1 MAFLVHHLRVLVSAG
16 ASELVR
22 VAASVKA
29 RDRASVLV
37 KAAAT
42 VVVRSASAVV
52 LHHQPFFHVSS
63 RNTRRK
69 RVKHGIKARS
79 FLKQSSRETAQWI
92 FCASFAASDSVW
104 TKTPSKHS
112 SNGGSN
118 RVCGTASRLMWR

>member
-1 MAFLVHHLRVLVSAG
+1 MAFLDHRLRVLVSAG

-22 VAASVKA
+22 VVASVKA

-42 VVVRSASAVV
+42 VVVHSASAVV
-52 LHHQPFFHVSS
+52 FHHKLFFPVSS
-63 RNTRRK
+63 RNIRK
-69 RVKHGIKARS
+69 KRERHGIKARS
-79 FLKQSSRETAQWI
+79 FLKQSSRETARWI

-112 SNGGSN
+112 SNGGSS